1 MCQQD
6 KNINDEHFLF
16 QYASEFTTW
25 SGLPCTT
32 GSLSNAKAVG
42 MPFVRMSWCKCID
55 QEDLVQVHCIK
66 KELDVCD
73 WLFRL

>member
-16 QYASEFTTW
+16 QYASEYTASRLGQVCRVQLT
-25 SGLPCTT
+25 PQ
-32 GSLSNAKAVG
+32 V
-42 MPFVRMSWCKCID
+42 PYVRMSWCKCID